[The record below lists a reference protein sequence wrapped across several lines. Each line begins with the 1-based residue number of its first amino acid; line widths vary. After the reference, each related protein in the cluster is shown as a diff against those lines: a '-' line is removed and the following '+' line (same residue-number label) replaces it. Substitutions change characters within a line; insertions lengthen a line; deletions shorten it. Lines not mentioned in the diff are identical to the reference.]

1 MKRWTSH
8 IVFLRSSSTYQL
20 SVMLFYNQVELKAML
35 FSFKKLWHNPFVL
48 LKYSFF
54 RRRSTTKIIYRYT
67 FSSYQATQTNFLTF
81 YFCFRWEEG
90 KLLLNRSNFFKDLE
104 FYDMKS
110 MPDSIFRGL
119 KVFYNNPK
127 FRPEIV
133 QEGSMAAKSL
143 CMWVRAVYEFCLV
156 YRALDPKRQQLA
168 RAEQELE
175 KVKGEFKSYVYAKRE
190 TWIWITSPSFSLID
204 VYRLLLYSKI
214 NSFTPV
220 LSIRIVPGSV
230 YLLIFYSEK
239 FSARIWRLPFVVN
252 VTLYL
257 SKNYF

>member
-1 MKRWTSH
+1 
-8 IVFLRSSSTYQL
+8 
-20 SVMLFYNQVELKAML
+20 MLFYNQVELKAML
-35 FSFKKLWHNPFVL
+35 FSLKKQWHNPFVL

-54 RRRSTTKIIYRYT
+54 RRRSTTKMIYRYT
-67 FSSYQATQTNFLTF
+67 FSSYQATQANFLTF

-190 TWIWITSPSFSLID
+190 T
-204 VYRLLLYSKI
+204 
-214 NSFTPV
+214 
-220 LSIRIVPGSV
+220 
-230 YLLIFYSEK
+230 
-239 FSARIWRLPFVVN
+239 
-252 VTLYL
+252 
-257 SKNYF
+257 